1 MYSLTARRY
10 FIYPRLENINK
21 SYDGLPGLIRNE
33 LDDVDPKNGDAFL
46 FFNKKK
52 SRIKILYWDG
62 DGLAISGKRLESG
75 VFKVP
80 AGRPDDQ
87 GYYISAEQALYL
99 IRGLNLPYTFQG
111 KRTQSPIKRCYS
123 PIFATNQE

>member
-10 FIYPRLENINK
+10 FIYPRLVNINK

-33 LDDVDPKNGDAFL
+33 LDGVDPKNGDAFL

-52 SRIKILYWDG
+52 SQIKILYWDG
-62 DGLAISGKRLESG
+62 DGYVVSGKRLERG
-75 VFKVP
+75 VFQVP

-87 GYYISAEQALYL
+87 GYYISAEQVLYL
-99 IRGLNLPYTFQG
+99 IRGLNLPYTFQK
-111 KRTQSPIKRCYS
+111 KRTNYYENTALGNIG
-123 PIFATNQE
+123 AVN